1 MAPENSDRFQ
11 PGGAPGSLRFRAYQ
25 VIFESEPGWGRR
37 FDVILIAAILA
48 SVGVVMLESVAEIR
62 GRHASRLVLLEW
74 IFTALFSVEYL
85 ARIACLRNPRAYVS
99 SFFGVVDLLSVLPAY
114 LSLLLP
120 GGQFLTVIRILRVV
134 RIFRVFKLARY
145 MSEANVLLA
154 AIRASRYKISVFVV
168 SVISIVVVVGS
179 LMYLIEGPENG
190 FTSIPSGIYWA
201 IVTLTTVGFGDITP
215 RTPLGQ
221 ALASVVMIMGYGI
234 IAVPTGIITAELAY
248 SARGRVGSATLT
260 CADCGAFEDDPEAR
274 FCRRCGT
281 RRAIDQEESK

>member
-1 MAPENSDRFQ
+1 MASENSDRFQ